1 MGGGGVMRAAVK
13 VVGTGVANAGIR
25 RGISGG
31 TPPVEQSMRNASSP
45 VSAIMSSKASGG
57 EVAAGMQR
65 PAWEVDEWEL
75 AGGVE
80 EEMVVDSAEP
90 VARVVFWGAP
100 PSLQEAKAATCELK
114 DALQKVYLSPP
125 NLGTGSSLGGS
136 QLSGHQL
143 TNSDIL
149 ETKACISCD
158 PNRAPVPKYAMQAFS
173 LLNESPKIQTVV
185 AALASDPN
193 VWNAVWENEAL
204 QELLQSQNANKEYV
218 ADNESVGDTD
228 SLDAA
233 VSSKKL
239 TELSDDESE
248 TGNSQTGLRDVINN
262 VKLTVVDM
270 VTNVSAY
277 FKKIFS
283 FSSAEH
289 TPDAADENAGSST
302 TEKTMGA
309 SLMALAVMVIMV
321 VLLRRP

>member
-114 DALQKVYLSPP
+114 DALQKVYPSSP

-136 QLSGHQL
+136 QLSGHSL
-143 TNSDIL
+143 TNSDFL
-149 ETKACISCD
+149 ETNGCISCD

-173 LLNESPKIQTVV
+173 LLNESPKIQFGKTKPFRNC
-185 AALASDPN
+185 SSHRIQIRN
-193 VWNAVWENEAL
+193 ML
-204 QELLQSQNANKEYV
+204 QIMSLLEILTLRMQPYLQRSSQNYLMMK
-218 ADNESVGDTD
+218 
-228 SLDAA
+228 
-233 VSSKKL
+233 
-239 TELSDDESE
+239 
-248 TGNSQTGLRDVINN
+248 
-262 VKLTVVDM
+262 VKLETLKLGSRM
-270 VTNVSAY
+270 
-277 FKKIFS
+277 
-283 FSSAEH
+283 SSI
-289 TPDAADENAGSST
+289 TL
-302 TEKTMGA
+302 
-309 SLMALAVMVIMV
+309 SLLW
-321 VLLRRP
+321 LT

>member
-1 MGGGGVMRAAVK
+1 MRAAVK

-114 DALQKVYLSPP
+114 DALQKVYLSSP
-125 NLGTGSSLGGS
+125 NLGAGSSLGGS

-149 ETKACISCD
+149 ETKDCISYD

-185 AALASDPN
+185 AAVASDPN

-204 QELLQSQNANKEYV
+204 QDFLRSQNTNTQSSEAKEFV
-218 ADNESVGDTD
+218 RDTD
-228 SLDAA
+228 FQDA
-233 VSSKKL
+233 VSSKKFA
-239 TELSDDESE
+239 ELSDDESDA
-248 TGNSQTGLRDVINN
+248 GSSQTELVDIINN

-270 VTNVSAY
+270 VTNVSSY
-277 FKKIFS
+277 FQKIFS

-289 TPDAADENAGSST
+289 TPAANESPAAT
-302 TEKTMGA
+302 TIEKTIGA
-309 SLMALAVMVIMV
+309 SLMALAVMVIV
-321 VLLRRP
+321 VVALRRP

>member
-114 DALQKVYLSPP
+114 DALQK
-125 NLGTGSSLGGS
+125 
-136 QLSGHQL
+136 
-143 TNSDIL
+143 
-149 ETKACISCD
+149 
-158 PNRAPVPKYAMQAFS
+158 
-173 LLNESPKIQTVV
+173 
-185 AALASDPN
+185 
-193 VWNAVWENEAL
+193 
-204 QELLQSQNANKEYV
+204 
-218 ADNESVGDTD
+218 
-228 SLDAA
+228 
-233 VSSKKL
+233 
-239 TELSDDESE
+239 
-248 TGNSQTGLRDVINN
+248 
-262 VKLTVVDM
+262 
-270 VTNVSAY
+270 
-277 FKKIFS
+277 
-283 FSSAEH
+283 
-289 TPDAADENAGSST
+289 
-302 TEKTMGA
+302 
-309 SLMALAVMVIMV
+309 
-321 VLLRRP
+321 